1 MYIVYYI
8 FGGKMIPMY
17 EKEESKEPYSIMY
30 IVLATICIYGDNV
43 NKCLFF
49 SYLSKSLLL

>member
-1 MYIVYYI
+1 
-8 FGGKMIPMY
+8 MIPMY

-30 IVLATICIYGDNV
+30 IVLATKCMYGDNV

-49 SYLSKSLLL
+49 SYLSKSLSL